1 MAKDKNTSRVV
12 AELDNVM
19 DADIL
24 EFLET
29 TPVSRKDAVI
39 AALRVVNYMRKQSNT
54 IPYYLAA
61 EKKGEFYNEMER
73 LGFGTIEVIP
83 TSPPVPA
90 TTVTET
96 VEKPKEVSAKKETPK
111 KKEEPKTSVVE
122 DEDLDELDDALF
134 G

>member
-1 MAKDKNTSRVV
+1 MAKEKNTSRVV

-19 DADIL
+19 DADII

-39 AALRVVNYMRKQSNT
+39 AALRVVNFMRQQNNT

-61 EKKGEFYNEMER
+61 EKKAEFYNEMER
-73 LGFGTIEVIP
+73 LGFGTLER
-83 TSPPVPA
+83 TTAPPVA
-90 TTVTET
+90 AAAE
-96 VEKPKEVSAKKETPK
+96 VEATPK
-111 KKEEPKTSVVE
+111 PTRKAAPKKVEPKTDVVE
-122 DEDLDELDDALF
+122 DDELDDLDSALL